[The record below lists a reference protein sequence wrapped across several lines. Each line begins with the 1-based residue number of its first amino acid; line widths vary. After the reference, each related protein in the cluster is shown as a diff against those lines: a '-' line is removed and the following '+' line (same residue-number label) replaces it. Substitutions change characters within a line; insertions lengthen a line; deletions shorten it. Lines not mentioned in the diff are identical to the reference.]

1 MCSEELK
8 GEIEAMITPV
18 LDELTAELIELSIKK
33 RGDTIV
39 LDVIADKPNGGIT
52 LDECSYINKQI
63 LKKLEQGK
71 LLGEDYAVEVSSPG
85 LDRALKNT
93 KDFMR
98 VRGRNVRFHLT
109 QAVENNIEHQGRVV
123 DVAGNLVS
131 IISQEKT
138 ITIPL
143 EVISK
148 AVQVI

>member
-1 MCSEELK
+1 MRSEELK
-8 GEIEAMITPV
+8 GEIGAMITPV
-18 LDELTAELIELSIKK
+18 LEELTAELIELGIKK

-39 LDVIADKPNGGIT
+39 LDVIADKSNGGIT
-52 LDECSYINKQI
+52 LDECLYINKQI
-63 LKKLEQGK
+63 LKKLDQGK
-71 LLGEDYAVEVSSPG
+71 PLGEDYAVEVSSPG

-98 VRGRNVRFHLT
+98 VRDRNVRFHLT
-109 QAVENNIEHQGRVV
+109 QAVENKIEHQGRVV